1 MDNCTAAYLAELLA
15 ISERRVNQL
24 AADGTLERTV
34 DGKFDPP
41 SAIEAYYTFKL
52 KSNEKI
58 DYDKEKALHEAV
70 KREKSEIQ
78 LEQYKRTLLSAVDV
92 ERAMS
97 SMILTAKSRLLALPA
112 KVAPKVIGQKNIP
125 VIEDI
130 IKREVNAALCELS
143 EMPAPPGDDFNADD

>member
-1 MDNCTAAYLAELLA
+1 MDNCTASYLAELLA

-24 AADGTLERTV
+24 AADGTIKRDA

-41 SAIEAYYTFKL
+41 SSIEAYYTFKL
-52 KSNEKI
+52 KTNEKV
-58 DYDKEKALHEAV
+58 DYEKEKALHEAV
-70 KREKSEIQ
+70 KREKAEIQ
-78 LEQYKRTLLSAVDV
+78 LEHYKGTLLSATDV

-130 IKREVNAALCELS
+130 IKHEVNAALNELS
-143 EMPAPPGDDFNADD
+143 EMPAPPGDDIDAED